1 MRTGTERR
9 PPTVLRVG
17 VVDSGVGDVHAQRV
31 LAAAAFQW
39 SEGSGGAARPWLT
52 ARVWRSPGGHGGPQA
67 GPGKQDGGTTGTG
80 AGPRRDVAADARAG
94 LLAIAGDELGHGD
107 AVIGAISSLVPDA
120 RLLVAKVFF
129 GRFTTSAAQVAA
141 AIDWLVSEQA
151 DVINLSLGLRDHREV
166 LAQAC
171 ARAQAAGV
179 VLCAASPARGAPVY
193 PAAYPGVLRMTG
205 DARCAREELSW
216 LATAQADFGGHVQP
230 PPRARAG
237 AGASMGCAH
246 LCGHVLR
253 LLAAGSERSVAAV
266 AAQLAAVARYRGPE
280 RRMAGAQ
287 SEVSLGESGRVEA
300 AAPGVGPAVDES
312 GAQAAVRAA
321 RRDPDGEGTDAG
333 A

>member
-17 VVDSGVGDVHAQRV
+17 VADSGVGDVHAQRV

-39 SEGSGGAARPWLT
+39 TEGGGGAARPWLT
-52 ARVWRSPGGHGGPQA
+52 ARVWRSPGGHGGRHA
-67 GPGKQDGGTTGTG
+67 GPSKQGGGKSG
-80 AGPRRDVAADARAG
+80 AGAEAQRDAAVDARAG

-107 AVIGAISSLVPDA
+107 AVIGAISSLMPEA

-141 AIDWLVSEQA
+141 AIDWLVAEQA
-151 DVINLSLGLRDHREV
+151 DVINLSLGLCDHREV

-179 VLCAASPARGAPVY
+179 VLCAASPARGVPVY

-205 DARCAREELSW
+205 DARCARDELSW

-230 PPRARAG
+230 PARARAG

-246 LCGHVLR
+246 LCGHVAR
-253 LLAAGSERSVAAV
+253 LLAAGCERSVAAV
-266 AAQLAAVARYRGPE
+266 AAQLAAAARYRGPE
-280 RRMAGAQ
+280 RRTAGAVG
-287 SEVSLGESGRVEA
+287 EVSVGEAGRVEA
-300 AAPGVGPAVDES
+300 VAAGVADVAKPGA
-312 GAQAAVRAA
+312 RAT
-321 RRDPDGEGTDAG
+321 RCDPDGEEEDAG